1 MTPRERVQA
10 VYHRQVPDQVPL
22 MLDLS
27 HWYKKNAGVPFDLT
41 GFKGVEEPLVEL
53 HKRVGAVAYV
63 EMGGF
68 YDLVY
73 DDPGVTVRQWTG
85 SGVFHTRIET
95 PIGSLEEERVWNPA
109 SYSYAIRKHLLESV
123 NDFPIVRLLMDC
135 CPRVPHW
142 ERYRAWAD
150 ALGELGYPYAQL
162 PYSGL
167 GYLISRNFGVEKTV
181 FASVDEPEETQALND
196 AVNRC
201 NLRIL
206 DTILDGPFETLI
218 ISDNFDANVQTPD
231 LFNRFSGDYY
241 REVADRLHA
250 VGKFLAV
257 HVDGEM
263 RGGLRL
269 MAECGGWT
277 ASTPQRRRP
286 CSR

>member
-1 MTPRERVQA
+1 M
-10 VYHRQVPDQVPL
+10 
-22 MLDLS
+22 
-27 HWYKKNAGVPFDLT
+27 
-41 GFKGVEEPLVEL
+41 
-53 HKRVGAVAYV
+53 
-63 EMGGF
+63 
-68 YDLVY
+68 
-73 DDPGVTVRQWTG
+73 
-85 SGVFHTRIET
+85 
-95 PIGSLEEERVWNPA
+95 EEERVWNPA

-123 NDFPIVRLLMDC
+123 DDFPIVRLLMDC

-231 LFNRFSGDYY
+231 LFNRFSGDHY

-269 MAECGGWT
+269 MAECGVDCVD
-277 ASTPQRRRP
+277 AATPAPMFSLTPAAFRRR
-286 CSR
+286 CSALRARTPSSRRRRGKTVGHKARRLPFSDSGAAMFDRTRTLLSPQYPLSQSGSMFLAMFSVM